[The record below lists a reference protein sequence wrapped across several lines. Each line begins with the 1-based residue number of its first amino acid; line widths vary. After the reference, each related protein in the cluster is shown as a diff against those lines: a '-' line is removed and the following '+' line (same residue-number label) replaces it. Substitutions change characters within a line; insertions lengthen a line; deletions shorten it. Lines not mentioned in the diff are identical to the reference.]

1 MGDRIVFIYL
11 MMLDTEE
18 EKSKFE
24 KVYLKYRQLM
34 FHVAN
39 DILKDEYLAEDVV
52 HKSFIKIMKYLDKI
66 KEIECPKTKGFVV
79 IVVKHAAIDVYRKRK
94 RENTV
99 QIEEEV
105 LVEHRV
111 TTVDQEVIAKIENP
125 LTAAI
130 LALPYHYS
138 EVILLK
144 YNHNYT
150 DQEIAGL
157 LGLTEDNVK
166 KRLQRA
172 KKKLKQLL
180 KEVG

>member
-1 MGDRIVFIYL
+1 MFIYL

-24 KVYLKYRQLM
+24 KIYFKYRQLM
-34 FHVAN
+34 FQVAN
-39 DILKDEYLAEDVV
+39 GILKDEYLAEDAV
-52 HKSFIKIMKYLDKI
+52 HKAFIKIMKHLDKI
-66 KEIECPKTKGFVV
+66 KEIECPKTKAFSV
-79 IVVKHAAIDVYRKRK
+79 IIVKHTAIDLYRKRK

-105 LVEHRV
+105 LVEYRA
-111 TTVDQEVIAKIENP
+111 TTVDQEVIDKVENP

-138 EVILLK
+138 EIILLK

-150 DQEIAGL
+150 DKQIAGL
-157 LGLTEDNVK
+157 VGLSEDNVK

-172 KKKLKQLL
+172 KKKLKEIM

>member
-1 MGDRIVFIYL
+1 

-24 KVYLKYRQLM
+24 KVYFKYRQLM
-34 FHVAN
+34 FQVAN
-39 DILKDEYLAEDVV
+39 GILKDEYLAEDVV
-52 HKSFIKIMKYLDKI
+52 HKSFIKIMKHLDKI

-79 IVVKHAAIDVYRKRK
+79 IIVKHTAIDLYRKRK

-105 LVEHRV
+105 LVEYRA
-111 TTVDQEVIAKIENP
+111 TTVDQEVIDKIENP

-130 LALPYHYS
+130 LSLPYHYS
-138 EVILLK
+138 EIILLK
-144 YNHNYT
+144 YNHNYG
-150 DQEIAGL
+150 DKQIAGL
-157 LGLTEDNVK
+157 LGLSEDNVK

-172 KKKLKQLL
+172 KKKLKEIM

>member
-1 MGDRIVFIYL
+1 MFIYL

-24 KVYLKYRQLM
+24 KIYFKYRQLM
-34 FHVAN
+34 FQVAN
-39 DILKDEYLAEDVV
+39 GILKDEYLAEDAV
-52 HKSFIKIMKYLDKI
+52 HKAFIKIMKHLDKI
-66 KEIECPKTKGFVV
+66 KEIECPKTKAFSV
-79 IVVKHAAIDVYRKRK
+79 IIVKHTAIDLYRKRK

-105 LVEHRV
+105 LVEYRA
-111 TTVDQEVIAKIENP
+111 TTVDQEVIDKVENP

-138 EVILLK
+138 EIILLK

-150 DQEIAGL
+150 DKQIAGL
-157 LGLTEDNVK
+157 LGLSEDNVK

-172 KKKLKQLL
+172 KKKLKEIM

>member
-1 MGDRIVFIYL
+1 MFIYL

-24 KVYLKYRQLM
+24 KIYFKYRQLM
-34 FHVAN
+34 FQVAN
-39 DILKDEYLAEDVV
+39 GILKDEYLAEDAV
-52 HKSFIKIMKYLDKI
+52 HKAFIKIMKHLDKI
-66 KEIECPKTKGFVV
+66 KEIECPKTKAFSV
-79 IVVKHAAIDVYRKRK
+79 IIVKHTAIDLYRKRK

-105 LVEHRV
+105 LVEYRA
-111 TTVDQEVIAKIENP
+111 TTVDQEVIDKVENP

-138 EVILLK
+138 EIILLK

-150 DQEIAGL
+150 DKQIAGL
-157 LGLTEDNVK
+157 LGLSEDNVK

-172 KKKLKQLL
+172 KKKLKEIM
-180 KEVG
+180 KEAG

>member
-1 MGDRIVFIYL
+1 MFIYL

-24 KVYLKYRQLM
+24 KVYFKYRQLM
-34 FHVAN
+34 FQVAN
-39 DILKDEYLAEDVV
+39 GILKDEYLAEDVV
-52 HKSFIKIMKYLDKI
+52 HKSFIKIMKHLDKI

-79 IVVKHAAIDVYRKRK
+79 IIVKNTAIDLYRKRK

-99 QIEEEV
+99 EIDEEV
-105 LVEHRV
+105 LIEHRGRR
-111 TTVDQEVIAKIENP
+111 VDQEVIDKIENP

-130 LALPYHYS
+130 LSLPHHYS
-138 EVILLK
+138 EIILLK
-144 YNHNYT
+144 YNHSYT
-150 DQEIAGL
+150 DKQIAGL
-157 LGLTEDNVK
+157 LGLSEDNVK

-172 KKKLKQLL
+172 KKKLKEIM